1 VIFNNLIEE
10 KKMAKTLYRSQAK
23 KILGGV
29 CGGLA
34 DYLDMDVNVVRLLF
48 VGVTLATALLPMTLF
63 YLIAW
68 IIVPMEKS
76 SG

>member
-1 VIFNNLIEE
+1 
-10 KKMAKTLYRSQAK
+10 MAKTLYRSQTK

-34 DYLDMDVNVVRLLF
+34 DYFDMDLNLMRLLF
-48 VGVTLATALLPMTLF
+48 VAAALLTALLPMVIF
-63 YLIAW
+63 YVIAW
-68 IIVPMEKS
+68 IIVPVEKS

>member
-1 VIFNNLIEE
+1 
-10 KKMAKTLYRSQAK
+10 MPKTLYRSQTK

-34 DYLDMDVNVVRLLF
+34 DYLDTDVNLIRLLF
-48 VGVTLATALLPMTLF
+48 VAATLLTAVLPMAIF

-68 IIVPMEKS
+68 LIVPMEKS

>member
-1 VIFNNLIEE
+1 
-10 KKMAKTLYRSQAK
+10 MAKTLYRSQTK

-34 DYLDMDVNVVRLLF
+34 DYLDTDVNIIRLLF
-48 VGVTLATALLPMTLF
+48 VAVTLLTALLPMAIF

-68 IIVPMEKS
+68 VIIPMEKS

>member
-1 VIFNNLIEE
+1 
-10 KKMAKTLYRSQAK
+10 MAKTLYRSQTK

-34 DYLDMDVNVVRLLF
+34 GYLDMDVNVVRLLF
-48 VGVTLATALLPMTLF
+48 VGATLLTAVLPMVIF

-68 IIVPMEKS
+68 IIVPIEKS
-76 SG
+76 SS